1 MRQRAL
7 LVLKQKGTKMYINY
21 YSTDQNNDNYTFDAL
36 FNGTLTVTTPRQKI
50 NTLQVGTLRPTAQNK
65 LIQKYNLV
73 NIAQNIKRI
82 IDTLGPQIPTN
93 LAQSYNIFKIPK
105 HSGGLRTISA
115 PTGNLKLLLE
125 SLHTTLTNNYYTILP
140 HDCAYAY
147 TKGRDAYKA
156 LQRHTTSE
164 WFLKLDIKDFFPSCN
179 KTLLMDKIP
188 NVFPF
193 NIIQDLIPEH
203 FEKMIDFC
211 LLNDELPQGTNMS
224 PLLTNTLMVEFDV
237 KFTAFCENNGLIYTR
252 YADDMLISGK
262 EKFNF
267 IYIQNVAIAMLRE
280 LGYNFTIK
288 KEKTRFGSINGSNWN
303 LGLML
308 NKDHN
313 ITIGYRKKKIFKA
326 MLHNFIQE
334 NLLTNE
340 QPWSIMDIQH
350 LAGLHSYYKRIEPD
364 YIDYIIQQYNSKYNV
379 DVVSA
384 LKI

>member
-1 MRQRAL
+1 
-7 LVLKQKGTKMYINY
+7 MYINY
-21 YSTDQNNDNYTFDAL
+21 YSTEQTDNNYTFDAL
-36 FNGTLTVTTPRQKI
+36 FNGTLTITTPRQKI
-50 NTLQVGTLRPTAQNK
+50 KTLKVNVLNPTTKNK
-65 LIQKYNLV
+65 LIQKYNLI
-73 NIAQNIKRI
+73 NIAQNIKQT
-82 IDTLGPQIPTN
+82 IDAYGPQIPTN
-93 LAQSYNIFKIPK
+93 IAQSYNIFKIPK

-125 SLHTTLTNNYYTILP
+125 SLYTTLTNNYYTILP

-179 KTLLMDKIP
+179 KALLMSKIP
-188 NVFPF
+188 QVFPF
-193 NIIQDLIPEH
+193 NIIQELIPEH
-203 FEKMIDFC
+203 FEKMINYC
-211 LLNDELPQGTNMS
+211 LLNDQLPQGTNMS
-224 PLLTNTLMVEFDV
+224 PMLTNTLMVEFDV
-237 KFTAFCENNGLIYTR
+237 KFNTFCEKQGLTYTR

-267 IYIQNVAIAMLRE
+267 IYIQNVAIAILKE

-308 NKDHN
+308 NKDHQ
-313 ITIGYRKKKIFKA
+313 ITIGYRKKKTFKA
-326 MLHNFIQE
+326 MLNNFIKE

-340 QPWSIMDIQH
+340 HPWTIMDIQH
-350 LAGLHSYYKRIEPD
+350 LAGLHSYYSRIEPD
-364 YIDYIIQQYNSKYNV
+364 YISYVINQFNNKYNV
-379 DVVSA
+379 DIISA